1 MTAAA
6 HFDTIVIGGGSAG
19 LAFART
25 AAELGARI
33 LLVERAELGGTCVNR
48 GCVPKKILWAAG
60 QQIRSAQGSYENG
73 AFKTAA
79 TVDYP
84 QLIAKR
90 DAHIASIRASY
101 DDRLADA
108 GVSVVR
114 GDATLAD
121 AHTIH
126 VNGSHYQANQIVLA
140 TGAVPVM
147 PGIDGANYLSNSND
161 VLAWTSLPRDM
172 VILGGGYIGV
182 EFAAI
187 FNALGV
193 AVTLI
198 ETGPR
203 VLGNS
208 PAKLAEHVQ
217 NVLVASG
224 VTLKLNEGIETVEK
238 INARLTYRLSSG
250 GDGSAGAIVAATG
263 RQPNV
268 AQLGPFAGSLRVA
281 DSGALAIDTQFM
293 TSTGDVYAIGDVA
306 DRLPLTPVAT
316 SDGKTLAKMLHGAGC
331 RQIDLDLVST
341 TTFAYPPAAYIGT
354 QSDEPFASDSVIRL
368 SDAVLHTSPECTKH
382 YYRFDADPQGHL
394 IGAQIMADGA
404 EDMIALMAALIA
416 AKAPTSAFVQATG
429 VHPSFAEEFFS
440 DSLS

>member
-1 MTAAA
+1 
-6 HFDTIVIGGGSAG
+6 
-19 LAFART
+19 
-25 AAELGARI
+25 
-33 LLVERAELGGTCVNR
+33 
-48 GCVPKKILWAAG
+48 
-60 QQIRSAQGSYENG
+60 
-73 AFKTAA
+73 
-79 TVDYP
+79 
-84 QLIAKR
+84 
-90 DAHIASIRASY
+90 
-101 DDRLADA
+101 
-108 GVSVVR
+108 
-114 GDATLAD
+114 
-121 AHTIH
+121 
-126 VNGSHYQANQIVLA
+126 
-140 TGAVPVM
+140 M